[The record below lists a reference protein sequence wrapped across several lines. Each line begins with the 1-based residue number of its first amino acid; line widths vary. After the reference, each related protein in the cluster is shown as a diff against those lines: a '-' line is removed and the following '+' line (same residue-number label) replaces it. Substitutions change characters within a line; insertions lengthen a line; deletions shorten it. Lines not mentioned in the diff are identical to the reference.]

1 MRSTLLLL
9 FTFFLSMVQPNSAD
23 PVHWTSEIEK
33 ISETESQI
41 HLIGIIDNPWI
52 LYAPENDEFG
62 PISFEIEVEENNT
75 VSWNGDFI
83 TSEIH
88 EKYDEI
94 FELKTYYFKEKVNL
108 TVPITFSTAGEE
120 KSQLTLYYQVCNE
133 VCMNKEVTFTF
144 DRDGIQQGE
153 PSSQLLTTEDSPL
166 WVPLKNRE
174 ALVDNTPTRSLWI
187 IFILGMGAGFL
198 ALLTPCV
205 FPMIPLTVSFFFNRE
220 DSKRKATLLAFVYGF
235 SIVLIYALLSL
246 PFFLIEGLNPN
257 ALNSLATNVTLNLF
271 FFVVFVVFSL
281 SFFGWFEITLPN
293 SLINRADT
301 QSNRS
306 GMAGVFFMALTLAL
320 VSFSCTGPILG
331 SLLASSLSSS
341 DGALNLS
348 FGMLGFGVALALPFT
363 LLALFP
369 KLTAKMP
376 KSGVWMTDVKV
387 VLGGIE
393 LALALKFLSNAD
405 LVSHWGLLKRE
416 LFIALWLLI
425 ALALTL
431 HFLRKLFKNNT
442 KKTGYVLITALLAMV
457 SLYLG
462 NGLITKSPLH
472 LLSGFAPPSFYSF
485 NEQSNFT
492 REITAYHNFDEAREV
507 SLKTGKPMLIDFT
520 GWACVNCRK
529 MEENVW
535 TDPEVYEMLVNKF
548 IVTSLYVDDRSELTS
563 DEMKRL
569 SPEGSKI
576 IQTEGQKW
584 SAFQI
589 TNFNTSSQPY
599 YVILSPDLEIL
610 ERPLQTSTISEYSEW
625 LKSGLKK
632 MSYLGRVSP

>member
-1 MRSTLLLL
+1 MRSTFFYLFVLL
-9 FTFFLSMVQPNSAD
+9 FSMSHAQTTD
-23 PVHWTSEIEK
+23 PVHWTPEIK
-33 ISETESQI
+33 NLSETQSQI
-41 HLIGIIDNPWI
+41 HLKGTIKSPWI

-62 PISFEIEVEENNT
+62 PISLEVEVEENNT
-75 VSWNGDFI
+75 VSWNGDFS

-94 FELKTYYFKEKVNL
+94 FELKTYYFKDTVEL
-108 TVPITFSTAGEE
+108 TIPITFSKTGKEV
-120 KSQLTLYYQVCNE
+120 SVLTLYYQVCDE
-133 VCMNKEVTFTF
+133 VCMNKEVNFTF
-144 DRDGIQQGE
+144 DRDGIELGE
-153 PSSQLLTTEDSPL
+153 PSTQLSKNEESSL

-174 ALVDNTPTRSLWI
+174 VLEDNSAARSLWI

-220 DSKRKATLLAFVYGF
+220 DSKRKATLLALIYGV

-293 SLINRADT
+293 SIINRVDN

-306 GMAGVFFMALTLAL
+306 GMVGVFFMALTLAL

-331 SLLASSLSSS
+331 SLLASSLSSA

-369 KLTAKMP
+369 KLTDKMP
-376 KSGVWMTDVKV
+376 KSGGWMMDVKV
-387 VLGGIE
+387 ILGGIE

-425 ALALTL
+425 TFTLAIHFALKLIKSKSRNKGYIAITTVLTL
-431 HFLRKLFKNNT
+431 F
-442 KKTGYVLITALLAMV
+442 

-462 NGLITKSPLH
+462 NGLITRSPLP
-472 LLSGFAPPSFYSF
+472 LLSGFAPPSFYSYTEEANF
-485 NEQSNFT
+485 NK
-492 REITAYHNFDEAREV
+492 EITTYHDFEEARAV
-507 SLKTGKPMLIDFT
+507 SIQTGKPMLIDFT

-535 TDPEVYEMLVNKF
+535 TDPEIYDLLVNKF
-548 IVTSLYVDDRSELTS
+548 IVTSLYVDDRSELPS
-563 DEMKRL
+563 DEIELLSKQESKR
-569 SPEGSKI
+569 I
-576 IQTEGQKW
+576 RTVGQKW

-589 TNFNTSSQPY
+589 TNFNTSSQPF
-599 YVILSPDLEIL
+599 YVMLSPDLEVL
-610 ERPLQTSTISEYSEW
+610 ERPIQTSAIVEYSQW
-625 LKSGLKK
+625 LKSGLKNLN
-632 MSYLGRVSP
+632 SSGRVSP

>member
-1 MRSTLLLL
+1 MRSILFTL
-9 FTFFLSMVQPNSAD
+9 FTFLVSITHAQSTD
-23 PVHWTSEIEK
+23 PVHWSPEIENL
-33 ISETESQI
+33 SETESQI
-41 HLIGIIDNPWI
+41 HLRGIIDSPWI

-62 PISFEIEVEENNT
+62 PISLEIELEENPSIAWDGT
-75 VSWNGDFI
+75 FS

-94 FELKTYYFKEKVNL
+94 FELKTYYFKDSVHL
-108 TVPITFSTAGEE
+108 TIPVSFSETKIET
-120 KSQLTLYYQVCNE
+120 SRITLYYQVCEE

-144 DRDGIQQGE
+144 NHNGIQQGD
-153 PSSQLLTTEDSPL
+153 PSSKLLKNEENPL
-166 WVPLKNRE
+166 WVPLKNRD
-174 ALVDNTPTRSLWI
+174 ALVDDTPTRSLWI

-220 DSKRKATLLAFVYGF
+220 DSKRKATLLALAYGF

-257 ALNSLATNVTLNLF
+257 TLNSLATNVTLNLF
-271 FFVVFVVFSL
+271 FFVVFVIFSL
-281 SFFGWFEITLPN
+281 SFFGWFEISLPH
-293 SLINRADT
+293 SIVSRADN

-306 GMAGVFFMALTLAL
+306 GIVGVFFMAVTLAL

-331 SLLASSLSSS
+331 SLLASSLSSA

-348 FGMLGFGVALALPFT
+348 FGMLGFGFALALPFT

-369 KLTAKMP
+369 KLTTKMP
-376 KSGVWMTDVKV
+376 KSGGWMMDVKV
-387 VLGGIE
+387 ILGGIE

-405 LVSHWGLLKRE
+405 LVSQWGLLKRE

-425 ALALTL
+425 ALTLT
-431 HFLRKLFKNNT
+431 FYFIKKLVRSST
-442 KKTGYVLITALLAMV
+442 KSKGYIVVTTVLAAA

-462 NGLITKSPLH
+462 LGLINKSPLP
-472 LLSGFAPPSFYSF
+472 LLSGFAPPSFYSYSEQGNF
-485 NEQSNFT
+485 NKD
-492 REITAYHNFDEAREV
+492 ITAYHDFEEAKAV
-507 SLKTGKPMLIDFT
+507 SLQTGKPILVDFT

-535 TDPEVYEMLVNKF
+535 TDPEVHEMLSDRF
-548 IVTSLYVDDRSELTS
+548 IVTSLYVDDRSELEA
-563 DEMKRL
+563 DEIEQI
-569 SPEGSKI
+569 SPKETKKI
-576 IQTEGQKW
+576 RTIGQKW

-599 YVILSPDLEIL
+599 YVILSPDLEVL
-610 ERPLQTSTISEYSEW
+610 ERPIQTATTTEYKQW
-625 LKSGLKK
+625 LRSGLKK
-632 MSYLGRVSP
+632 MKKSGRVSP

>member
-1 MRSTLLLL
+1 MRSTFFYLFVLL
-9 FTFFLSMVQPNSAD
+9 FSMSHSQTTD
-23 PVHWTSEIEK
+23 PVHWTPEIK
-33 ISETESQI
+33 KLSETKSQI
-41 HLIGIIDNPWI
+41 HLTGTIEDPWI

-62 PISFEIEVEENNT
+62 PISLEVEVEVNNT
-75 VSWNGDFI
+75 VSWNGDFS
-83 TSEIH
+83 TSKIH

-94 FELKTYYFKEKVNL
+94 FELKTYYFKDTVEL
-108 TVPITFSTAGEE
+108 TIPITFSKTGKEV
-120 KSQLTLYYQVCNE
+120 SVLTLYYQVCDE
-133 VCMNKEVTFTF
+133 VCMNKEVNFTF
-144 DRDGIQQGE
+144 DRNGIELGE
-153 PSSQLLTTEDSPL
+153 SSTQLSKNEESSL

-174 ALVDNTPTRSLWI
+174 ALEDNSAARSLWI

-220 DSKRKATLLAFVYGF
+220 GSKRKATLLALTYGL

-271 FFVVFVVFSL
+271 FFGVFVVFSL

-293 SLINRADT
+293 SIVNRVDN

-306 GMAGVFFMALTLAL
+306 GMVGVFFMALTLAL

-331 SLLASSLSSS
+331 SLLASSLSSA

-369 KLTAKMP
+369 KLTDKMP
-376 KSGVWMTDVKV
+376 KSGGWMMDIKV
-387 VLGGIE
+387 ILGGIE

-425 ALALTL
+425 AFILAVHFTLKLIRSKSRNKGYIAITAVLAL
-431 HFLRKLFKNNT
+431 F
-442 KKTGYVLITALLAMV
+442 

-462 NGLITKSPLH
+462 NGLITRSPLP
-472 LLSGFAPPSFYSF
+472 LLSGFAPPSFYSYTEEANF
-485 NEQSNFT
+485 NK
-492 REITAYHNFDEAREV
+492 EITTYHDFEEAQAI
-507 SLKTGKPMLIDFT
+507 SIQTGKPMLIDFT

-535 TDPEVYEMLVNKF
+535 TDPEIYDLLVNNF
-548 IVTSLYVDDRSELTS
+548 IVTSLYVDDRSELPS
-563 DEMKRL
+563 DEIELL
-569 SPEGSKI
+569 SQQESKSI
-576 IQTEGQKW
+576 RTIGQKW

-589 TNFNTSSQPY
+589 TNFNTSSQPF
-599 YVILSPDLEIL
+599 YVMLSPDLEVL
-610 ERPLQTSTISEYSEW
+610 ERPIQTSTIVEYSQW
-625 LKSGLKK
+625 LKSGLKNLN
-632 MSYLGRVSP
+632 SSGRVLP